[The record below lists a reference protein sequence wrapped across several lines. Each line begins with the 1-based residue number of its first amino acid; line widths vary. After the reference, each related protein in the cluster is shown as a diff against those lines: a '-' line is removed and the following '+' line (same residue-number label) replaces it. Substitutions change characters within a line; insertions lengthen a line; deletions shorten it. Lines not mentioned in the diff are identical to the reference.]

1 VNGEWGGGWLGGWVV
16 KVDWKGG
23 WCVKNHMAG
32 QLVHFSFWLASVVPI
47 FL

>member
-1 VNGEWGGGWLGGWVV
+1 MDLVVIGECGERWMGRWMVGGWVG

-32 QLVHFSFWLASVVPI
+32 QLVHF
-47 FL
+47 